1 MRPSAITLFGE
12 SPCENVT
19 APVALSF
26 MTASM
31 SIFLTITTIIGN
43 ALVILAVFLDP
54 NKDLKCP
61 FNYFVANLAV
71 ADLIV
76 GLIVEPM
83 SIVFHTREGLGLSY
97 PQNAHIV
104 FQMSY
109 FISCTASLLS
119 LAALAIDRYVAITS
133 PLQYRLKLNS
143 NRVGI
148 ASVCIWV
155 FSLSFP
161 FIYFQVGFLPYA
173 FVFVNTAVIG
183 TFVVLLLTY
192 VRIFRSLRAQLKIWD
207 DLNESKEENNARKQ
221 AIAWERKVTKT
232 FLLMLALFIGC
243 YLPSCVFIYLAN
255 LCATCSCVFIHWAR
269 DLQFLFVLANSCLN
283 PFLYAW
289 RLVNFRKA
297 FKQLI
302 CCSPLRRRQEP
313 EQLQRRTDP

>member
-1 MRPSAITLFGE
+1 MTLFGE

-133 PLQYRLKLNS
+133 PLQYRLKFKFQPSGNS
-143 NRVGI
+143 FCVH
-148 ASVCIWV
+148 
-155 FSLSFP
+155 L
-161 FIYFQVGFLPYA
+161 GFLSKFPVHL
-173 FVFVNTAVIG
+173 FSSWLPAVC
-183 TFVVLLLTY
+183 LC
-192 VRIFRSLRAQLKIWD
+192 VRKHGSHWDFRG
-207 DLNESKEENNARKQ
+207 
-221 AIAWERKVTKT
+221 
-232 FLLMLALFIGC
+232 LAVDVC
-243 YLPSCVFIYLAN
+243 AN
-255 LCATCSCVFIHWAR
+255 LSQLAR
-269 DLQFLFVLANSCLN
+269 SIENMGR
-283 PFLYAW
+283 P
-289 RLVNFRKA
+289 
-297 FKQLI
+297 
-302 CCSPLRRRQEP
+302 
-313 EQLQRRTDP
+313 